1 MVILQSD
8 SASNDIR
15 PLLALQLL
23 SRSTSGKGA
32 IMANMVENMQVDA
45 QENPLGRGGFALL
58 GVVIPAILVALDQLS
73 KWATT
78 RFFDLPMSVCSTSDP
93 RLSHDFSPVLDLS
106 LLCNRGISWGM
117 LQGDSS
123 LKRWG
128 LTIFAF
134 LMTIVL
140 LYVLRKTKDR
150 LGQFSLCLVIA
161 GAVGNAID
169 RLLFGAVTDMID
181 VSDIGFNYVFNV
193 ADSYITVG
201 VIGLFISSFINDR
214 REKAA
219 LDDKTD
225 QAAE

>member
-1 MVILQSD
+1 
-8 SASNDIR
+8 
-15 PLLALQLL
+15 
-23 SRSTSGKGA
+23 
-32 IMANMVENMQVDA
+32 MANKHIMTHERQ
-45 QENPLGRGGFALL
+45 LSWGSFALIGGL
-58 GVVIPAILVALDQLS
+58 IPAVLVALDQLS

-78 RFFDLPMSVCSTSDP
+78 RFFELPMNACALGDP
-93 RLSHDFSPVLDLS
+93 NLTYEVSPIADLS
-106 LLCNRGISWGM
+106 LLCNRGISWGL

-123 LKRWG
+123 IKRWA

-134 LMTIVL
+134 LMTLAL

-169 RLLFGAVTDMID
+169 RLFFGAVTDMINF
-181 VSDIGFNYVFNV
+181 SDIGFNYVFNV

-201 VIGLFISSFINDR
+201 IVGLFVSSFLNDR

-219 LDDKTD
+219 KTNT
-225 QAAE
+225 AVE

>member
-1 MVILQSD
+1 MPDATRNLTVNPMSWRKLS
-8 SASNDIR
+8 
-15 PLLALQLL
+15 LFGGAL
-23 SRSTSGKGA
+23 
-32 IMANMVENMQVDA
+32 
-45 QENPLGRGGFALL
+45 
-58 GVVIPAILVALDQLS
+58 PAILVALDQAS

-78 RFFDLPMSVCSTSDP
+78 GFFGVPMGICAEADP
-93 RLSHDFSPVLDLS
+93 HLTHEVSPIADLS

-128 LTIFAF
+128 LTLFAF
-134 LMTIVL
+134 LMTLIL
-140 LYVLRKTKDR
+140 IYVLRKTPDR
-150 LGQFSLCLVIA
+150 LGQFSLSLVIA

-181 VSDIGFNYVFNV
+181 FSDIGFNYVFNV

-201 VIGLFISSFINDR
+201 VIGLFLSSFLVER

-219 LDDKTD
+219 AK
-225 QAAE
+225 AAGEP